1 MFFYFSLRLSKT
13 PFGPPTG
20 DYLGDLQ
27 SELEEGE
34 YITKF
39 AAGGPKNYTYQTN
52 HNTTICKIRGFTLN
66 YENSLMVNYDTMVKL
81 ILETLENN
89 QTKPGIVT
97 RNPSK
102 IYGNKKT
109 YSISNRYE
117 EKLYSIKYS
126 IFSPFFRR
134 NLFNS

>member
-1 MFFYFSLRLSKT
+1 MEKLACQVIISGS
-13 PFGPPTG
+13 
-20 DYLGDLQ
+20 
-27 SELEEGE
+27 SGE

-66 YENSLMVNYDTMVKL
+66 YENSLMVNFDTMVEL

-102 IYGNKKT
+102 IYRNKKT
-109 YSISNRYE
+109 YSISSRYE
-117 EKLYSIKYS
+117 EKLYSMKYS
-126 IFSPFFRR
+126 KRVRVPGTFDSVPYGYKW
-134 NLFNS
+134 